1 MYGDCAY
8 EREEALPVSQICSR
22 TTVSVSLST
31 TRLVMKLAPTVEVV
45 CEGVKAP
52 LQYRITSEV
61 LPTPCEP
68 RTTILASSAD
78 DMAAG
83 WPAVEQAARRAGTV
97 GGWRMAKAGGKE
109 VVLT

>member
-1 MYGDCAY
+1 M
-8 EREEALPVSQICSR
+8 
-22 TTVSVSLST
+22 SVSLST

-78 DMAAG
+78 DMAA
-83 WPAVEQAARRAGTV
+83 VEQSRRKEGADEEGV
-97 GGWRMAKAGGKE
+97 AKK
-109 VVLT
+109 L